1 MRAPELSLRV
11 TAVGQPVPQRVL
23 HTAPVHAAATL
34 RRETACM
41 RRGACAALS
50 SAPPPPPLPRGAAG
64 RRRLA
69 VARAERVS
77 RRQPG
82 RAAAPP
88 PPDALL
94 PDEVVAPL
102 PWDAAFC
109 QHFLQ
114 RYWQRRLLLVRQAV
128 PNFQSPLDADE
139 LAGLACEVPAR
150 IILEQGGARPWELVR
165 QPAHT
170 ACAAPMRC

>member
-1 MRAPELSLRV
+1 M
-11 TAVGQPVPQRVL
+11 L

-34 RRETACM
+34 RR
-41 RRGACAALS
+41 RGACAAQS
-50 SAPPPPPLPRGAAG
+50 SAPLPPPLPRGAAG
-64 RRRLA
+64 RRRLP
-69 VARAERVS
+69 VACAERAS

-88 PPDALL
+88 PDAPL

-114 RYWQRRLLLVRQAV
+114 RYWQRRPLLIRQAV

-139 LAGLACEVPAR
+139 LAGLACEVSAR
-150 IILEQGGARPWELVR
+150 IILEQGGVRPWELVR
-165 QPAHT
+165 RLAH
-170 ACAAPMRC
+170 AARAVLTRC